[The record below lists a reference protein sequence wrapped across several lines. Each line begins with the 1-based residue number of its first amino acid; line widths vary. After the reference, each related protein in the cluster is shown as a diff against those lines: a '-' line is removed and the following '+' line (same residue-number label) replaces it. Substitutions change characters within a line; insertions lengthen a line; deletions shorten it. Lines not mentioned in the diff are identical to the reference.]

1 MGSNPATPTIGRRSF
16 AFGANPSPVV
26 FFAVNPPPVRLS
38 LIVMRVAVFATAGNG
53 WGESSDSRGVRDAF
67 RVPMRVH
74 LPAVV
79 VCAVLGAVAVVLV
92 GVSVLVQGPSP
103 AITPPT
109 EGIITAVT
117 PTELS
122 SAAGPA
128 LVSH

>member
-1 MGSNPATPTIGRRSF
+1 M
-16 AFGANPSPVV
+16 
-26 FFAVNPPPVRLS
+26 
-38 LIVMRVAVFATAGNG
+38 
-53 WGESSDSRGVRDAF
+53 
-67 RVPMRVH
+67 
-74 LPAVV
+74 
-79 VCAVLGAVAVVLV
+79 LGAVAVVLV

>member
-1 MGSNPATPTIGRRSF
+1 
-16 AFGANPSPVV
+16 
-26 FFAVNPPPVRLS
+26 
-38 LIVMRVAVFATAGNG
+38 
-53 WGESSDSRGVRDAF
+53 
-67 RVPMRVH
+67 MRVH